1 MPSRTYD
8 TRFTTNYEHFNAEFT
23 LKQKFTILYTH
34 GFCSDPWGRKPEEI
48 KKWCM
53 HHQIPMY
60 RYELAGH
67 GSDSAR
73 FEEADINT
81 WKAQILEIIDKYIQ
95 GDIVV
100 VGSSLGGWLSLLAAI
115 NRPNRIK
122 GLVGLAAAPDFTVEH
137 MKYLTPAQREEMEKF
152 GKISYPGQNITF
164 TVTKRLIDSGND
176 NLVLNSK
183 IMPVFCP
190 IVLVQGMQDTS
201 VDWHRA
207 LEIAKRAQTEN
218 VIVKLLKNA
227 NHRLNE
233 DADIR
238 EILSGLDTFL

>member
-8 TRFTTNYEHFNAEFT
+8 TLFTTNYEYFNVE
-23 LKQKFTILYTH
+23 LSNKQKFTILYTH

-48 KKWCM
+48 KKWCAK
-53 HHQIPMY
+53 HHIPMY
-60 RYELAGH
+60 RYELADH
-67 GSDSAR
+67 GSDIAR
-73 FEEADINT
+73 FEETDINI
-81 WKAQILEIIDKYIQ
+81 WKAQILEIIDKYVK

-100 VGSSLGGWLSLLAAI
+100 VGSSLGGWLSMIAAI
-115 NRPNRIK
+115 ERPNRIK

-137 MKYLTPAQREEMEKF
+137 MKYVTPAQRKEMEKF

-164 TVTKRLIDSGND
+164 TITKRLIESGND
-176 NLVLNSK
+176 NLVLNKEVVPIS
-183 IMPVFCP
+183 CP
-190 IVLVQGMQDTS
+190 LVLIQGMQDTS

-207 LEIAKRAQTEN
+207 LEIAKRVQSQN

-233 DADIR
+233 DADIA
-238 EILSGLDTFL
+238 EILSALDTFL

>member
-1 MPSRTYD
+1 MQSRTYD
-8 TRFTTNYEHFNAEFT
+8 IGFTTNFEYVNAEFAG
-23 LKQKFTILYTH
+23 KQKFTILYTH

-48 KKWCM
+48 KKWCLI
-53 HHQIPMY
+53 HQIPMY

-67 GSDSAR
+67 GSDNAR
-73 FEEADINT
+73 FEETDINI

-115 NRPNRIK
+115 ERKDRIK
-122 GLVGLAAAPDFTVEH
+122 GLVGLAAGPDFTVEH
-137 MKYLTPAQREEMEKF
+137 MKYATPAQIEEMEKF

-164 TVTKRLIDSGND
+164 TVTKRLIESGND
-176 NLVLNSK
+176 NLILNKDHIDIS
-183 IMPVFCP
+183 CP
-190 IVLVQGMQDTS
+190 IVLIQGMKDSS

-207 LEIAKRAQTEN
+207 LEIAKRVQSQN
-218 VIVKLLKNA
+218 VIVKILKNT

>member
-8 TRFTTNYEHFNAEFT
+8 SRFTTNFEHFNAEFT
-23 LKQKFTILYTH
+23 PNQKFTILYTH

-48 KKWCM
+48 KKWCAK
-53 HHQIPMY
+53 HHIPMY

-73 FEEADINT
+73 FEETDINI

-100 VGSSLGGWLSLLAAI
+100 VGSSLGGWLSIIAAI
-115 NRPNRIK
+115 ERPERIK

-137 MKYLTPAQREEMEKF
+137 MKYVTPKQRMEMEKF

-164 TVTKRLIDSGND
+164 TVTKRLIESGNQ
-176 NLVLNSK
+176 NLVLNK
-183 IMPVFCP
+183 DILPVSCP
-190 IVLVQGMQDTS
+190 IVLIQGMEDTS

-207 LEIAKRAQTEN
+207 LMIAQKATSQN
-218 VIVKLLKNA
+218 VIVKLLKNIG
-227 NHRLNE
+227 HRLNDDE
-233 DADIR
+233 AIA